1 MDNNY
6 FGNICYCRKCN
17 GIVHT
22 IKKGDSL
29 YLLSRYYNVPIGEIM
44 NANRHLNIY
53 NLQIGEEICIPIRRS
68 DMLNDNVNNGMN
80 NNMPNN
86 NISNNNNIPNNNI
99 SNNNMPNNNMPNINI
114 PDAAVP
120 NMRMSDN
127 NMPDSEMRNTPPDMR
142 NITGDMPGIQM
153 PSENCCMNGTA
164 FDEADYG
171 RMEASSVSCSDEAFD
186 KNIRMSEL
194 INQEDMT
201 FEKFLS
207 LIQN

>member
-68 DMLNDNVNNGMN
+68 DMLNDNIN
-80 NNMPNN
+80 NNMSNTV
-86 NISNNNNIPNNNI
+86 SNNSMTN
-99 SNNNMPNNNMPNINI
+99 SNMADNS
-114 PDAAVP
+114 VP
-120 NMRMSDN
+120 NLNMSDN
-127 NMPDSEMRNTPPDMR
+127 NMPNMRVSDNNMPDGMPDNTMSTNVMRNITPDMS
-142 NITGDMPGIQM
+142 NITGDMPGIQL
-153 PSENCCMNGTA
+153 PPENRSA
-164 FDEADYG
+164 SFDEVEYG
-171 RMEASSVSCSDEAFD
+171 RMEASCISPVSEPFD
-186 KNIRMSEL
+186 KNIKMSDL

>member
-68 DMLNDNVNNGMN
+68 DMLNDNINNNMSN
-80 NNMPNN
+80 IVPNNMPNN
-86 NISNNNNIPNNNI
+86 SMSDNSVSNP
-99 SNNNMPNNNMPNINI
+99 NMPDNTMPNIHI
-114 PDAAVP
+114 
-120 NMRMSDN
+120 SDN
-127 NMPDSEMRNTPPDMR
+127 NMSDDMLDNTMTGNEIRNTPPDMS
-142 NITGDMPGIQM
+142 NITGDMPGIQI
-153 PSENCCMNGTA
+153 PPENRNMG
-164 FDEADYG
+164 FDEAEYG
-171 RMEASSVSCSDEAFD
+171 RMEASCVSCSSETFD
-186 KNIRMSEL
+186 KSIKMSDL

>member
-44 NANRHLNIY
+44 NANRNLNVY

-68 DMLNDNVNNGMN
+68 DMMNDNVNSGMN
-80 NNMPNN
+80 
-86 NISNNNNIPNNNI
+86 
-99 SNNNMPNNNMPNINI
+99 
-114 PDAAVP
+114 
-120 NMRMSDN
+120 RTTSD
-127 NMPDSEMRNTPPDMR
+127 MQT
-142 NITGDMPGIQM
+142 
-153 PSENCCMNGTA
+153 
-164 FDEADYG
+164 
-171 RMEASSVSCSDEAFD
+171 SDEVREEAVQGPEDMESTSVEVPFD
-186 KNIRMSEL
+186 KNLKMSDL
-194 INQEDMT
+194 INREDMT

>member
-68 DMLNDNVNNGMN
+68 DMLNDNVNNNMSNTVPN

-86 NISNNNNIPNNNI
+86 SMPDNNVLNMPD
-99 SNNNMPNNNMPNINI
+99 NNMS
-114 PDAAVP
+114 
-120 NMRMSDN
+120 NMRISDN
-127 NMPDSEMRNTPPDMR
+127 NMSDGMPDNNMSVSETRNTPPDMS

-153 PSENCCMNGTA
+153 PPENRSVN
-164 FDEADYG
+164 FDEAEYG
-171 RMEASSVSCSDEAFD
+171 RMEVSCVSSVSEPFD
-186 KNIRMSEL
+186 KSIKMSDL

-201 FEKFLS
+201 FEKFLN

>member
-68 DMLNDNVNNGMN
+68 DMLNDNIN
-80 NNMPNN
+80 NNM
-86 NISNNNNIPNNNI
+86 SNTV
-99 SNNNMPNNNMPNINI
+99 PNNNMPNSSMLDNS
-114 PDAAVP
+114 VP
-120 NMRMSDN
+120 NLNMPDNNMSNMRISDN
-127 NMPDSEMRNTPPDMR
+127 NMPDGMPDNSMLGNEMRNTSPDMSS
-142 NITGDMPGIQM
+142 ITGDMPSIQM
-153 PSENCCMNGTA
+153 PSENCSVS
-164 FDEADYG
+164 FDEAEYG
-171 RMEASSVSCSDEAFD
+171 RMEASCVSCSNETFD
-186 KNIRMSEL
+186 KNIRMSDL